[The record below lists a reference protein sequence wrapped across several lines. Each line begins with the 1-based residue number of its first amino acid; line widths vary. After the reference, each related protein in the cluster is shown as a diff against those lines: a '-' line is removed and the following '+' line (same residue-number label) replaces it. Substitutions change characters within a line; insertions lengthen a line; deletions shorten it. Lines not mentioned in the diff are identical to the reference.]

1 MNTKITKLLQK
12 LADKGYNTENK
23 ILELKLDQMLD
34 LPKITIADIKSI
46 TELQNAIKSKKVL
59 SLLMSEGT
67 ENGDK

>member
-34 LPKITIADIKSI
+34 LPKITIADIKGI